1 MDNKL
6 GLSSLTAIVIGSMIG
21 AGVFSLPQNMAAVA
35 SPAAVMIGWA
45 ITGVGMI
52 FLALSFQTLASH
64 RPNVDSG
71 VFGYAKEG
79 FGDFVGFC
87 SAWGYWLSA
96 MLANV
101 SYLVIVFSTLGMLFD
116 TPDNVIFGQ
125 GNTVVSILGASCLL
139 WMVHALVLRGVQTAA
154 LINMV
159 TTYAKLVPLMA
170 FIVCAMFAFSWNTF
184 TLDFTGVHF
193 GDGHSL
199 WSQVKST
206 MLITVWVFIGIEGA
220 VVVSSRARNRKDIG
234 RATILGLL
242 TALAIYIFVTLLS
255 MGVVKPI
262 ELAQYQNPSMAKVLT
277 VILGPWGQY
286 IISIGLLISVC
297 GAFLSWTVLA
307 SEAPYLCAKEKMFP
321 KSYAQLNEA
330 GSPVKPLTLT
340 NIWIQVSLIF
350 VMFAGSTYDTLLI
363 IASEMILVPYFLV
376 GAFVLKIAIEEKN
389 RGKLLF
395 IGIGASVY
403 GLWLLYAS
411 GLNYL
416 LLSAILYLP
425 GLYFYIKAKSEQ
437 GINPFAGKEKL
448 GASMLGVT
456 ALFSM
461 VLLWQGSLSLGF

>member
-21 AGVFSLPQNMAAVA
+21 AGVFSLPQNMASVA
-35 SPAAVMIGWA
+35 SPAAVMIGWT

-52 FLALSFQTLASH
+52 FLALSFQKLAFH
-64 RPNVDSG
+64 RPHVDSG

-125 GNTVVSILGASCLL
+125 GNTLVSVVGASCLL
-139 WMVHALVLRGVQTAA
+139 WLVHALVLRGVQTAA

-159 TTYAKLVPLMA
+159 TTYAKLVPLII
-170 FIVCAMFAFSWNTF
+170 FIICAMLAFSWNTF
-184 TLDFTGVHF
+184 TFDFTGVHF
-193 GDGHSL
+193 GEEYDL
-199 WSQVKST
+199 LEQVKST

-242 TALAIYIFVTLLS
+242 TALAIYVFVTLLS
-255 MGVVKPI
+255 MGVVKPV
-262 ELAQYQNPSMAKVLT
+262 ELATYQNPSMAKVLT
-277 VILGPWGQY
+277 LILGPWGQY
-286 IISIGLLISVC
+286 IISVGLLISVC

-321 KSYAQLNEA
+321 KKYAQLNKA

-376 GAFVLKIAIEEKN
+376 GAFVLKIAITEKN
-389 RGKLLF
+389 RGSLLLV
-395 IGIGASVY
+395 GLGASVY

-416 LLSAILYLP
+416 LLSALLYLP
-425 GLYFYIKAKSEQ
+425 GLYFYIQAKREQ
-437 GINPFAGKEKL
+437 GIHPFKGRERL
-448 GASMLGVT
+448 GAGVLGFTAMLAVGMIW
-456 ALFSM
+456 S
-461 VLLWQGSLSLGF
+461 GSLNLAL

>member
-52 FLALSFQTLASH
+52 FLALSFQNLASH

-321 KSYAQLNEA
+321 KSYAQLNKA

-340 NIWIQVSLIF
+340 NIWIQVSLVF

>member
-21 AGVFSLPQNMAAVA
+21 AGVFSLPQNMASVA
-35 SPAAVMIGWA
+35 SPAAVMIGWT

-52 FLALSFQTLASH
+52 FLALSFQKLASH

-116 TPDNVIFGQ
+116 TPDNIIFGQ
-125 GNTVVSILGASCLL
+125 GNTLVSVVGASCLL

-159 TTYAKLVPLMA
+159 TTYAKLVPL
-170 FIVCAMFAFSWNTF
+170 FIFIICAAFAFQWNTF
-184 TLDFTGVHF
+184 TLDFTGLHF
-193 GDGHSL
+193 GEGHDL
-199 WSQVKST
+199 MSQVKST
-206 MLITVWVFIGIEGA
+206 MLVTVWVFIGIEGA
-220 VVVSSRARNRKDIG
+220 VVVSGRARNRKDIG

-242 TALAIYIFVTLLS
+242 TALAIYVFVTLLS
-255 MGVVKPI
+255 MGVIKPV
-262 ELAQYQNPSMAKVLT
+262 ELAGYQNPSMAKVLT
-277 VILGPWGQY
+277 EILGPWGQY
-286 IISIGLLISVC
+286 IISVGLLISVC

-321 KSYAQLNEA
+321 KRYAQLNKA

-340 NIWIQVSLIF
+340 NVWIQISLVF

-376 GAFVLKIAIEEKN
+376 GAFVLKIAIEEKSK
-389 RGKLLF
+389 GSLLL
-395 IGIGASVY
+395 IGAGATLY
-403 GLWLLYAS
+403 GIWLLYAS

-416 LLSAILYLP
+416 LLSTILYLP
-425 GLYFYIKAKSEQ
+425 GLYFYIQAKKEQ
-437 GINPFAGKEKL
+437 GINPFEGRERL
-448 GASMLGVT
+448 GAGVLGVIAMLT
-456 ALFSM
+456 VGM
-461 VLLWQGSLSLGF
+461 IWQGSLSLAF

>member
-21 AGVFSLPQNMAAVA
+21 AGVFSLPQNMASVA
-35 SPAAVMIGWA
+35 SPAAVMIGWT

-71 VFGYAKEG
+71 VFGYAKAG

-125 GNTVVSILGASCLL
+125 GNTVISIIGASCLL

-170 FIVCAMFAFSWNTF
+170 FIVCAMLAFSWNTF

-193 GDGHSL
+193 GEEHSL

-206 MLITVWVFIGIEGA
+206 MLVTVWVFIGIEGA
-220 VVVSSRARNRKDIG
+220 VVVSGRARNRKDIG

-242 TALAIYIFVTLLS
+242 TALAIYVFVTLLS
-255 MGVVKPI
+255 MGVVKPV
-262 ELAQYQNPSMAKVLT
+262 ELAQYQNPSMARVLT

-307 SEAPYLCAKEKMFP
+307 PEAPYLCAKEKMFP
-321 KSYAQLNEA
+321 KSYARLNEA

-389 RGKLLF
+389 RGSLLF
-395 IGIGASVY
+395 IGLGASVY

-437 GINPFAGKEKL
+437 GVNPFAGKEKL
-448 GASMLGVT
+448 GASMLGVI

-461 VLLWQGSLSLGF
+461 ALLWQGSLSLGF

>member
-6 GLSSLTAIVIGSMIG
+6 GLGSLTAIVIGSMIG
-21 AGVFSLPQNMAAVA
+21 AGVFSLPQNMASVA
-35 SPAAVMIGWA
+35 SPAAVMIGWT
-45 ITGVGMI
+45 ITGIGMI
-52 FLALSFQTLASH
+52 FLALSFQKLAFH
-64 RPNVDSG
+64 RPHVDSG
-71 VFGYAKEG
+71 VFGYAREG

-125 GNTVVSILGASCLL
+125 GNTWVSVAGASCLL
-139 WMVHALVLRGVQTAA
+139 WLVHALVLRGVQTAA

-159 TTYAKLVPLMA
+159 TTYAKLVPLLIFVFCA
-170 FIVCAMFAFSWNTF
+170 FVAFSWDTF
-184 TLDFTGVHF
+184 TLDFTGLHF
-193 GDGHSL
+193 GDQHDL
-199 WSQVKST
+199 LAQVKST
-206 MLITVWVFIGIEGA
+206 MLVTVWVFIGIEGA

-242 TALAIYIFVTLLS
+242 TALAIYVFVTLLS

-262 ELAQYQNPSMAKVLT
+262 ELATYQNPSMATVLT
-277 VILGPWGQY
+277 QILGPWGQY
-286 IISIGLLISVC
+286 IISVGLLISVC

-321 KSYAQLNEA
+321 SRYGELNQA

-340 NIWIQVSLIF
+340 NVWIQISLIV

-389 RGKLLF
+389 RGSLLLV
-395 IGIGASVY
+395 GAGATIY
-403 GLWLLYAS
+403 GVWLLYAS

-416 LLSAILYLP
+416 LLSAVLYVP
-425 GLYFYIKAKSEQ
+425 GLYFYIQAKREQ
-437 GINPFAGKEKL
+437 GIDPFNGKERV
-448 GASMLGVT
+448 GACILSVA
-456 ALFSM
+456 ALLAVGLM
-461 VLLWQGSLSLGF
+461 WQGMLDVQL

>member
-21 AGVFSLPQNMAAVA
+21 AGVFSLPQNMASVA
-35 SPAAVMIGWA
+35 SPAAVMIGWT

-71 VFGYAKEG
+71 VFGYAKAG

-125 GNTVVSILGASCLL
+125 GNTVISIIGASCLL

-170 FIVCAMFAFSWNTF
+170 FIVCVMLAFSWNTF

-193 GDGHSL
+193 GEEHSL

-206 MLITVWVFIGIEGA
+206 MLVTVWVFIGIEGA
-220 VVVSSRARNRKDIG
+220 VVVSGRARNRKDIG

-242 TALAIYIFVTLLS
+242 TALAIYVFVTLLS
-255 MGVVKPI
+255 MGVVKPV
-262 ELAQYQNPSMAKVLT
+262 ELAQYQNPSMARVLT

-321 KSYAQLNEA
+321 KSYARLNEA

-389 RGKLLF
+389 RGSLLL
-395 IGIGASVY
+395 IGLGASVY

-437 GINPFAGKEKL
+437 GVNPFAGKEKL

-461 VLLWQGSLSLGF
+461 ALLWQGSLSLGF

>member
-21 AGVFSLPQNMAAVA
+21 AGVFSLPQNMASVA
-35 SPAAVMIGWA
+35 SPAAVMIGWT

-71 VFGYAKEG
+71 VFGYAKAG

-125 GNTVVSILGASCLL
+125 GNTVISIIGASCLL

-170 FIVCAMFAFSWNTF
+170 FIVCAMLAFSWNTF

-193 GDGHSL
+193 GEEHSL

-206 MLITVWVFIGIEGA
+206 MLVTVWVFIGIEGA
-220 VVVSSRARNRKDIG
+220 VVVSGRARNRKDIG

-242 TALAIYIFVTLLS
+242 TALAIYVFVTLLS
-255 MGVVKPI
+255 MGVVKPV
-262 ELAQYQNPSMAKVLT
+262 ELAQYQNPSMARVLT

-321 KSYAQLNEA
+321 KSYARLNEA

-389 RGKLLF
+389 RGSLLF
-395 IGIGASVY
+395 IGLGASVY

-437 GINPFAGKEKL
+437 GVNPFAGKEKL

-461 VLLWQGSLSLGF
+461 ALLWQGSLSIGF

>member
-21 AGVFSLPQNMAAVA
+21 AGVFSLPQNMASVA
-35 SPAAVMIGWA
+35 SPAAVMIGWT
-45 ITGVGMI
+45 ITGIGMI
-52 FLALSFQTLASH
+52 FLALSFQKLAFH
-64 RPNVDSG
+64 RPEVDSG

-116 TPDNVIFGQ
+116 TPDSVLFGQ
-125 GNTVVSILGASCLL
+125 GNTWVSIAGASCLL

-159 TTYAKLVPLMA
+159 TTFAKLIPLLIFVICTFIA
-170 FIVCAMFAFSWNTF
+170 FRWDTF
-184 TLDFTGVHF
+184 MLDFTGLHF
-193 GDGHSL
+193 GEEHDL
-199 WSQVKST
+199 LSQVKST

-220 VVVSSRARNRKDIG
+220 VVVSSRARDRKDIG

-242 TALAIYIFVTLLS
+242 TALAIYVFVTLLS
-255 MGVVKPI
+255 MGVIKPT
-262 ELAQYQNPSMAKVLT
+262 ELAEFQNPSMAKVLT
-277 VILGPWGQY
+277 HILGPWGQY

-307 SEAPYLCAKEKMFP
+307 AEAPYLCAKEKMFP
-321 KSYAQLNEA
+321 KAYGKLNAA
-330 GSPVKPLTLT
+330 GSPVKALTLT
-340 NIWIQVSLIF
+340 NIWIQVSLIV
-350 VMFAGSTYDTLLI
+350 VMFAGSTYDTLLV

-376 GAFVLKIAIEEKN
+376 GAFVLKIALQERN
-389 RGKLLF
+389 RGSLLM
-395 IGIGASVY
+395 IGLGAAVY
-403 GLWLLYAS
+403 GVWLLYAS

-416 LLSAILYLP
+416 MLSAILYVP
-425 GLYFYIKAKSEQ
+425 GLYFYIQAKKEL
-437 GINPFAGKEKL
+437 GINPFQGKERL
-448 GASMLGVT
+448 GAC
-456 ALFSM
+456 A
-461 VLLWQGSLSLGF
+461 LSLVAVVAVGMLWNGMLAV

>member
-321 KSYAQLNEA
+321 KSYAQLNKA

>member
-21 AGVFSLPQNMAAVA
+21 AGVFSLPQNMASVA
-35 SPAAVMIGWA
+35 SPAAVMIGWI

-52 FLALSFQTLASH
+52 FLALSFQKLASK
-64 RPNVDSG
+64 RPEIDSG
-71 VFGYAKEG
+71 VFGYAKAG

-116 TPDNVIFGQ
+116 TPDSIIFGQ
-125 GNTVVSILGASCLL
+125 GNTWVSIAGASCLL

-159 TTYAKLVPLMA
+159 TTFAKLIPLLI
-170 FIVCAMFAFSWNTF
+170 FVFCALVAFSWDTF
-184 TLDFTGVHF
+184 YLDFTGVHF
-193 GDGHSL
+193 GQEHDL
-199 WSQVKST
+199 LSQVKST
-206 MLITVWVFIGIEGA
+206 MLVTVWVFIGIEGA

-242 TALAIYIFVTLLS
+242 TALAIYVCVTLLS
-255 MGVVKPI
+255 MGVIKPT
-262 ELAQYQNPSMAKVLT
+262 ELAEYQNPSMAKVLT
-277 VILGPWGQY
+277 HILGPWGQY
-286 IISIGLLISVC
+286 IISVGLLISVC

-321 KSYAQLNEA
+321 KAYAKLNQA
-330 GSPVKPLTLT
+330 GSPVKPLLLT
-340 NIWIQVSLIF
+340 NIWIQISLIV

-376 GAFVLKIAIEEKN
+376 GAFVLKLAIAEKN
-389 RGKLLF
+389 KGSLLL
-395 IGIGASVY
+395 IGVGATIY
-403 GLWLLYAS
+403 GIWLLYAS

-416 LLSAILYLP
+416 LLSAVLYVP
-425 GLYFYIKAKSEQ
+425 GLYFYVLAKREQ
-437 GINPFAGKEKL
+437 GTMPFIGKEKL
-448 GASMLGVT
+448 GACALSSVALLAVGMMWNGMLGI
-456 ALFSM
+456 
-461 VLLWQGSLSLGF
+461 

>member
-21 AGVFSLPQNMAAVA
+21 AGVFSLPQNMASVA
-35 SPAAVMIGWA
+35 SPAAVMIGWT

-71 VFGYAKEG
+71 VFGYAKAG

-125 GNTVVSILGASCLL
+125 GNTVISIIGASCLL

-159 TTYAKLVPLMA
+159 TTYAKLIPLMA
-170 FIVCAMFAFSWNTF
+170 FIVCAMLAFSWNTF

-193 GDGHSL
+193 GEEHSL

-206 MLITVWVFIGIEGA
+206 MLVTVWVFIGIEGA
-220 VVVSSRARNRKDIG
+220 VVVSGRARNRKDIG

-242 TALAIYIFVTLLS
+242 TALAIYVFVTLLS
-255 MGVVKPI
+255 MGVVKPV
-262 ELAQYQNPSMAKVLT
+262 ELAQYQNPSMARVLT

-321 KSYAQLNEA
+321 KSYARLNEA

-389 RGKLLF
+389 RGSLLF
-395 IGIGASVY
+395 IGLGASVY

-437 GINPFAGKEKL
+437 GVNPFAGKEKL

-461 VLLWQGSLSLGF
+461 ALLWQGSLSLGF

>member
-21 AGVFSLPQNMAAVA
+21 AGVFSLPQNMASVA
-35 SPAAVMIGWA
+35 SPAAVMIGWT

-71 VFGYAKEG
+71 VFGYAKAG

-125 GNTVVSILGASCLL
+125 GNTVISIIGASCLL

-170 FIVCAMFAFSWNTF
+170 FIVCAMLAFSWNTF

-193 GDGHSL
+193 GEEHSL

-206 MLITVWVFIGIEGA
+206 MLVTVWVFIGIEGA
-220 VVVSSRARNRKDIG
+220 VVVSGRARNRKDIG

-242 TALAIYIFVTLLS
+242 TALAIYVFVTLLS
-255 MGVVKPI
+255 MGVVKPV
-262 ELAQYQNPSMAKVLT
+262 ELAQYQNPSMARVLT

-286 IISIGLLISVC
+286 IISIGLPISVC

-321 KSYAQLNEA
+321 KSYARLNEA

-389 RGKLLF
+389 RGSLLF
-395 IGIGASVY
+395 IGLGASVY

-437 GINPFAGKEKL
+437 GVNPFAGKEKL

-461 VLLWQGSLSLGF
+461 ALLWQGCLSLGF

>member
-1 MDNKL
+1 MNNKL

-35 SPAAVMIGWA
+35 SPAAVMIGWS
-45 ITGVGMI
+45 ITGIGMV
-52 FLALSFQTLASH
+52 FLALSFQKLAFH
-64 RPNVDSG
+64 KPHIESG

-116 TPDNVIFGQ
+116 TPDNIVFGQ
-125 GNTVVSILGASCLL
+125 GNTWVSILGASALL

-159 TTYAKLVPLMA
+159 TTYAKLVPLFV
-170 FIVCAMFAFSWNTF
+170 FILCALFAFSWDTF
-184 TLDFTGVHF
+184 TLDFSGLHF
-193 GDGHSL
+193 GEGHGL
-199 WSQVKST
+199 MEQVKST
-206 MLITVWVFIGIEGA
+206 MLVTVWVFIGIEGA

-242 TALAIYIFVTLLS
+242 TALSIYVLVTLLS
-255 MGVVKPI
+255 MGVIKPT
-262 ELAQYQNPSMAKVLT
+262 ELAHYQNPSMAKVLT
-277 VILGPWGQY
+277 HILGPWGQY
-286 IISIGLLISVC
+286 IISIGLLVSVC

-321 KSYAQLNEA
+321 AKYAKLNKA
-330 GSPVKPLTLT
+330 GSPVRPLTLT
-340 NIWIQVSLIF
+340 NVWVQVSLIF

-376 GAFVLKIAIEEKN
+376 GAFVLKLALEQKN
-389 RGKLLF
+389 KGSLLA
-395 IGIGASVY
+395 IGIGATLY

-416 LLSAILYLP
+416 MLSAIFYLP
-425 GLYFYIKAKSEQ
+425 GLYFYIQAKKEQ
-437 GINPFAGKEKL
+437 GINPFEGKEKV
-448 GASMLGVT
+448 GAGLLSVVAVLAVG
-456 ALFSM
+456 
-461 VLLWQGSLSLGF
+461 LLWQGMISLSF

>member
-6 GLSSLTAIVIGSMIG
+6 GLGSLTAIVIGSMIG
-21 AGVFSLPQNMAAVA
+21 AGVFSLPQNMASVA
-35 SPAAVMIGWA
+35 SPAAVMLGWL

-52 FLALSFQTLASH
+52 FLALSFQKLATAKPH
-64 RPNVDSG
+64 VESG

-101 SYLVIVFSTLGMLFD
+101 SYLVIVFSTLGLLFD
-116 TPDNVIFGQ
+116 TPTNVIFGQ
-125 GNTVVSILGASCLL
+125 GNTWISIVGASCLL

-159 TTYAKLVPLMA
+159 TTYAKLVPLII
-170 FIVCAMFAFSWNTF
+170 FIICALFAFNLDTF

-193 GDGHSL
+193 GAEHDL
-199 WSQVKST
+199 LSQVKST
-206 MLITVWVFIGIEGA
+206 MLVTVWVFIGIEGA

-242 TALAIYIFVTLLS
+242 TALAIYVFVTLLS
-255 MGVVKPI
+255 MGVIKPV
-262 ELAQYQNPSMAKVLT
+262 ELAQYHNPSMAKVLT
-277 VILGPWGQY
+277 TILGPWGQV
-286 IISIGLLISVC
+286 IVSVGLLISVC

-307 SEAPYLCAKEKMFP
+307 SEAPYLCAKENMFP
-321 KSYAQLNEA
+321 KKYAEVNKA
-330 GSPVKPLTLT
+330 GSPFRPLLLT
-340 NIWIQVSLIF
+340 NVWIQISLIV
-350 VMFAGSTYDTLLI
+350 VMFAGSTYDTLLV

-376 GAFVLKIAIEEKN
+376 GAFTLKLAIEK
-389 RGKLLF
+389 RDKGSLLA
-395 IGIGASVY
+395 IGLGASVY

-425 GLYFYIKAKSEQ
+425 GLYFYMQAKREQ
-437 GINPFAGKEKL
+437 GIHPFQGKEKW
-448 GASMLGVT
+448 GACGLSIVAIT
-456 ALFSM
+456 AVGMIS
-461 VLLWQGSLSLGF
+461 QGILSLSM

>member
-21 AGVFSLPQNMAAVA
+21 AGVFSLPQNMASVA
-35 SPAAVMIGWA
+35 SPAAVMIGWT

-71 VFGYAKEG
+71 VFGYAKAG

-125 GNTVVSILGASCLL
+125 GNTVISIIGASCLL

-159 TTYAKLVPLMA
+159 TTYAKLVPLMV
-170 FIVCAMFAFSWNTF
+170 FIVCAMLAFSWNTF

-193 GDGHSL
+193 GEEHSL

-206 MLITVWVFIGIEGA
+206 MLVTVWVFIGIEGA
-220 VVVSSRARNRKDIG
+220 VVVSGRARNRKDIG

-242 TALAIYIFVTLLS
+242 TALAIYVFVTLLS
-255 MGVVKPI
+255 MGVVKPV
-262 ELAQYQNPSMAKVLT
+262 ELAQYQNPSMARVLT

-321 KSYAQLNEA
+321 KSYARLNEA

-389 RGKLLF
+389 RGSLLF
-395 IGIGASVY
+395 IGLGASVY

-437 GINPFAGKEKL
+437 GVNPFAGKEKL

-461 VLLWQGSLSLGF
+461 ALLWQGSLSLGF

>member
-21 AGVFSLPQNMAAVA
+21 AGVFSLPQNMASVA
-35 SPAAVMIGWA
+35 SPAAVMIGWT

-71 VFGYAKEG
+71 VFGYAKAG

-125 GNTVVSILGASCLL
+125 GNTVISIIGASCLL

-170 FIVCAMFAFSWNTF
+170 FIVCAMLAFSWNTF

-193 GDGHSL
+193 GEEHSL

-206 MLITVWVFIGIEGA
+206 MLVTVWVFIGIEGA
-220 VVVSSRARNRKDIG
+220 VVVSGRARNRKDIG

-242 TALAIYIFVTLLS
+242 TALAIYVFVTLLS
-255 MGVVKPI
+255 MGVVKPV
-262 ELAQYQNPSMAKVLT
+262 ELAQYQNPSMARVLT

-321 KSYAQLNEA
+321 KSYARLNEA

-389 RGKLLF
+389 RGSLLF
-395 IGIGASVY
+395 IGLGASVY

-437 GINPFAGKEKL
+437 GVNPFAGKEKL

-461 VLLWQGSLSLGF
+461 ALLWQGSLSLGF

>member
-52 FLALSFQTLASH
+52 FLALSFQTLASN

-321 KSYAQLNEA
+321 KSYAQLNKA